1 MTITITHRIATILVA
16 TSIALAATATP
27 GAAISPKTAIP
38 ANPPSSPALSNVI
51 GVAAGAQH
59 TCAVDGAGA
68 ATCWGSNAS
77 GQLGDGSGAD
87 RSLPVPVSGL
97 GGGATAVTAGAGHTC
112 ALVTGGGV
120 LCWGLNSSGQVG
132 DGTSITRTTPVSVTG
147 LDSGATAIAAG
158 GGHTCAIVEGGVK
171 CWGKNASGQLGDGS
185 FDDHPAPV
193 TVTGLLTTAIHI
205 ATGNVHSCAALID
218 GSVACW
224 GGNPKGQLGRDSFTQ
239 SSAAPLTVPNVSGA
253 VAVAGG
259 QDHSCALL
267 GTGTIKCWG
276 LNSSAQIGL
285 GYLGTDFGYVP
296 PLPVAGIAGGAT
308 AIAIGGNHSCAIVS
322 GAAYCW
328 GSNDSGEVG
337 NGKRSLQF
345 VPAQVSGLSSDV
357 LAIAA
362 GSLHTCGVASGN
374 VLKCWGGGKQG
385 QIGTGTAEI
394 QRFPAGV
401 VGLGS
406 GATMVAAGTSHT
418 CAIKIG
424 GALAC
429 WGANDYGQLGNG
441 TWTDSA
447 VPVTVSALLPTPVIA
462 VSASSLHT
470 CAVLS
475 GGAVKCWGFNGQ
487 GQLGNSSTI
496 SSPLPVSVTGL
507 GSGVVGIAV
516 GDIHTCAVLSTGALK
531 CWGDNTVG
539 QLGIG
544 WYGGNYTAPQAT
556 MSITPSVASKIAA
569 GSTHTCVTTG
579 AGGAKCWGN
588 GSGGQVG
595 DGSAQLYNP
604 SPVDVAGIFSGSTA
618 IGAGLSHACA
628 IVSGAVQCWGSNA
641 SGQIGDGTTQRRTT
655 PVTATGLESG
665 AAGVATLS
673 GQTAHSCAVMTTGA
687 ARCWGANAWGQVGD
701 GSLITQT
708 VSVSVVGLDG
718 GVAALSGGQF
728 HTCALMTDGAVKCWG
743 GNSRGQLGNGY
754 FGAPATP
761 QNVGNT
767 LMPRTYLPILGR
779 DQ

>member
-1 MTITITHRIATILVA
+1 MDITYRIAAIFVA
-16 TSIALAATATP
+16 TTISLASGATP
-27 GAAISPKTAIP
+27 GAAIDAQSALP
-38 ANPPSSPALSNVI
+38 AATPASLQLSNVV

-68 ATCWGSNAS
+68 VTCWGANAS

-87 RSLPVPVSGL
+87 RNLPVPVSGL
-97 GGGATAVTAGAGHTC
+97 AGGATAVTTGDGHTC
-112 ALVTGGGV
+112 ALLGGGGAA
-120 LCWGLNSSGQVG
+120 CWGLNQSGQIG
-132 DGTSITRTTPVSVTG
+132 DGTTTTRTLPVGVAG
-147 LDSGATAIAAG
+147 LDSGVTAISAG
-158 GGHTCAIVEGGVK
+158 GAHTCAIVGGGVQ
-171 CWGKNASGQLGDGS
+171 CWGKNASGQLGDGTL
-185 FDDHPAPV
+185 DDHPAPV
-193 TVTGLLTTAIHI
+193 TVTGLITSAISV
-205 ATGNVHSCAALID
+205 AAGAVHTCAALID
-218 GSVACW
+218 GSAACW

-239 SSAAPLTVPNVSGA
+239 YSAAPLTVPNVSGA

-276 LNSSAQIGL
+276 LNSAAQIGL
-285 GYLGTDFGYVP
+285 GYLGTDYGYVP
-296 PLPVAGIAGGAT
+296 PLPVSGIAGGAT
-308 AIAIGGNHSCAIVS
+308 GIAIGGNHSCAIVS

-328 GSNDSGEVG
+328 GSNNSGEVG

-345 VPAQVSGLSSDV
+345 VPAQVSGLSSGV

-362 GSLHTCGVASGN
+362 GSLHTCAVASGN
-374 VLKCWGGGKQG
+374 ALKCWGGGKQS

-429 WGANDYGQLGNG
+429 WGANNYGQLGNG

-447 VPVTVSALLPTPVIA
+447 IPVTVTALLSSPVVA
-462 VSASSLHT
+462 VAVGSLHT
-470 CAVLS
+470 CAIQS
-475 GGAVKCWGFNGQ
+475 GGAVKCWGANFN
-487 GQLGNSSTI
+487 GQLGNSTTI
-496 SSPLPVSVTGL
+496 SSPLPVNASGL
-507 GSGVVGIAV
+507 GTGVAGIAV
-516 GDIHTCAVLSTGALK
+516 GEGHSCAVLSIGTLK

-544 WYGGNYTAPQAT
+544 YYGGNSTAPMAT

-569 GSTHTCVTTG
+569 GNTHSCVTTG
-579 AGGAKCWGN
+579 AGGVKCWGN
-588 GSGGQVG
+588 GGGGQVG

-604 SPVDVAGIFSGSTA
+604 SPVDVAGSFSGATG
-618 IGAGLSHACA
+618 IGAGQMHSCA
-628 IVSGAVQCWGSNA
+628 VVSGAVQCWGAN
-641 SGQIGDGTTQRRTT
+641 GGGEIGDGTTQWRTT
-655 PVTATGLESG
+655 PVTTTGLESG
-665 AAGVATLS
+665 AAGIATLS
-673 GQTAHSCAVMTTGA
+673 GQTSHTCAVMVSGA

-708 VSVSVVGLDG
+708 VPVSVVSLDV
-718 GVAALSGGQF
+718 GVAALSGGQT

-767 LMPRTYLPILGR
+767 LIPRTYLPSLGR
-779 DQ
+779 AH